1 MVKKIALAA
10 DHAGYEEKEKLKK
23 TLDELGISYEDF
35 GTVSTDSVD
44 YPDYAQAAADPEAFV
59 ARMPEEERRFMTE
72 IPLATSGPW
81 PDAERKTLRAALA
94 EADRRVGR
102 SA

>member
-1 MVKKIALAA
+1 MRGDDGLLVVTDLFYADGPAL
-10 DHAGYEEKEKLKK
+10 
-23 TLDELGISYEDF
+23 
-35 GTVSTDSVD
+35 
-44 YPDYAQAAADPEAFV
+44 YAQAVADPEAFV

-81 PDAERKTLRAALA
+81 PDAERKALRAALA